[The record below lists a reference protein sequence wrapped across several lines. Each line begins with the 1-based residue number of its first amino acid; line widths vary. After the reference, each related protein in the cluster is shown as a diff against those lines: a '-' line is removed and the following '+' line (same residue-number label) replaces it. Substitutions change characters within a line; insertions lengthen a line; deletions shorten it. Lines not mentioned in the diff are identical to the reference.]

1 MFTYAYSADAA
12 SNDTFWKHPRFN
24 ELLVQARSETD
35 DAKRAAM
42 YAEMQQILH
51 DDGGV
56 TVIMFNNY
64 VSAHWKEVAHGEL
77 HSNTDDDGARMFE
90 LWWFAYAA
98 AS

>member
-1 MFTYAYSADAA
+1 M
-12 SNDTFWKHPRFN
+12 
-24 ELLVQARSETD
+24 QARSETD

-56 TVIMFNNY
+56 IVIMFNNY

-77 HSNTDDDGARMFE
+77 HSTDMTTVYERLNYGV
-90 LWWFAYAA
+90 FAWNVA